1 MPESADFLVNKTAL
15 RESRFGPAA
24 TTVAEGQALLRL
36 TRFALTS
43 NNVTYAA
50 IGEQF
55 GYWKFFPAEA
65 PFGRVPV
72 WGFADVA
79 QSRAPELTPGERIWG
94 YYPIASHLV
103 VTPVNANALSR

>member
-1 MPESADFLVNKTAL
+1 MTAGTDFLVNKGAL
-15 RESRFGPAA
+15 REGRFAPAETA
-24 TTVAEGQALLRL
+24 IRDGQALLRL

-79 QSRAPELTPGERIWG
+79 ESRSPDLKVGAV
-94 YYPIASHLV
+94 A
-103 VTPVNANALSR
+103 